1 MPRWTVLLVVLLLA
15 AACTPGAAPT
25 PTPAKTAA
33 PPAATATKPAAEPTK
48 PAPAATPTVGAQ
60 PAATA
65 TPVPKP
71 AVKPLEPAVM
81 VKIGGTGSL
90 TEAYLYIADA
100 KGYFAQEGLKAEFI
114 RFRTAADM
122 VAPLGTGE
130 LSAGG
135 GSPSPGLFNAIA
147 RGIPLKIV
155 ADRSTSLPGK
165 ANLAI
170 LVRKDLIDAGTI
182 KELRD
187 LKGKTIAINATGSS
201 TEIALEKAL
210 EKGGV
215 KRDEVNVVTM
225 PFPDMLPAL
234 GNKAIDV
241 AIDVDPYN
249 ALAQAQGLAVRWKGE
264 DEVYPNHNTSVLLV
278 GKFAQDNPEAA
289 KRLVTAYVRGIRD
302 YVNAFYKNIGKAEI
316 ISILTKATDITD
328 PALFDKMNIIGVDPD
343 GRVNVQSI
351 SADHDWYFA
360 KGLMPQKVDVT
371 KVVDHQYVEYAVE
384 RLGKYQP

>member
-1 MPRWTVLLVVLLLA
+1 MHRWMALLVVLLVA
-15 AACTPGAAPT
+15 GACTPAATPT
-25 PTPAKTAA
+25 PTPIGKA
-33 PPAATATKPAAEPTK
+33 PPAPTAAKPAAEPTK
-48 PAPAATPTVGAQ
+48 PAPAATATVAPK
-60 PAATA
+60 PAAAA
-65 TPVPKP
+65 TPAPKP
-71 AVKPLEPAVM
+71 AVKPLAPIVT

-90 TEAYLYIADA
+90 TEAFLYIADA
-100 KGYFAQEGLKAEFI
+100 KGYFAEEGLKAEFVS
-114 RFRTAADM
+114 FRTAADM

-135 GSPSPGLFNAIA
+135 GTPSPGLFNAVV

-155 ADRSTSLPGK
+155 ADRSSSLPGQ

-170 LVRKDLIDAGTI
+170 LVRKDLIDSGQV
-182 KELRD
+182 KELKD
-187 LKGKTIAINATGSS
+187 LKGKNIAINATGSS

-210 EKGGV
+210 DKGGV

-249 ALAQAQGLAVRWKGE
+249 AQAQAQGIAVRWKGE

-302 YVNAFYKNIGKAEI
+302 YVNAFNKGVGKAEV
-316 ISILTKATDITD
+316 ISILTKATSIKDT
-328 PALFDKMNIIGVDPD
+328 ALYDKMAIIGVDPD
-343 GRVNVQSI
+343 GRANAQSI
-351 SADHDWYFA
+351 SADQDWYFS
-360 KGLMPQKVDVT
+360 KNLMQQKVDMNQ
-371 KVVDHQYVEYAVE
+371 VVDNQYIEYALQ